1 MRKAIGLATAG
12 LLALAGVGTASAHHS
27 FAIFDHNQ
35 TYLLKGKVK
44 SFQWTN
50 PHGYIDLEVKEG
62 PPGIERYTLELT
74 SINMLQRAGWKSSD
88 VHPGDEV
95 TALDC
100 GESCHIEDVLLRVH
114 RRYLSADLG
123 QRIEHHR
130 RESTETRVVGSEE
143 AGRAGS
149 DDGELGGHRE

>member
-1 MRKAIGLATAG
+1 MRRIVPFIGAALLATAG
-12 LLALAGVGTASAHHS
+12 TAWAHHS

-50 PHGYIDLEVKEG
+50 PHGYIDLDVKEG
-62 PPGIERYTLELT
+62 PPGIEHYTLELT

-95 TALDC
+95 TAIVAPLRTGDN
-100 GESCHIEDVLLRVH
+100 GGLLLELRMQDGRKLVPPVPA
-114 RRYLSADLG
+114 ADTFKRS
-123 QRIEHHR
+123 QQ
-130 RESTETRVVGSEE
+130 
-143 AGRAGS
+143 
-149 DDGELGGHRE
+149 